1 MTKNEHMVLLNIDDD
16 PEDLDFFFRAVKT
29 INPLAKCLLARNAK
43 EALHILRDTLLPDYI
58 FLDIRMPVLD
68 GRTVLQELRKN
79 RKLKSVPV
87 IMYSSS
93 INSKDIEEY
102 TSLGANQFLNKS
114 HDFKSLCETLKNFLT
129 RKSGNS
135 KPGVQS

>member
-1 MTKNEHMVLLNIDDD
+1 MSKSEHMVLLNIDDD

-43 EALHILRDTLLPDYI
+43 EALNILRDTLLPDYI

-68 GRTVLQELRKN
+68 GKTVLQELRKN

-87 IMYSSS
+87 IMYSST
-93 INSKDIEEY
+93 INPKDIEEY
-102 TSLGANQFLNKS
+102 TSLGASQFVSKS
-114 HDFKSLCETLKNFLT
+114 SDFKSLCETLRRFLSSE
-129 RKSGNS
+129 KS
-135 KPGVQS
+135 K